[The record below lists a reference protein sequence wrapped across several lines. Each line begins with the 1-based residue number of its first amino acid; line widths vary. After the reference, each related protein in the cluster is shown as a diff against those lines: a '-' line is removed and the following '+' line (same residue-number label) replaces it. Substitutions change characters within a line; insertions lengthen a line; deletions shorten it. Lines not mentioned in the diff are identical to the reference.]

1 MRLGI
6 TVLLA
11 LVTHT
16 LCWWPSSSNPAAE
29 AAAAEPV
36 AEVAEPAAVK
46 ASCQDG
52 TTYRESCPSWAAA
65 GECEANAAFML
76 AECRLSCGCKA
87 APPAP
92 EGPACEDR
100 DTSGSCGMWMA
111 SGECEANP
119 SFMKLKCA
127 ASCGTC
133 DMLDYKK
140 RCPAPTA
147 EPSVP
152 PGAMAAMFERAVS
165 NFPEMEPEMINLDPP
180 VLVFDKFVTDDE
192 VEALLAHADGRFVRS
207 TASGGRQG
215 DEFVPLTS
223 EIRTSWTT
231 WCDYKECLEDP
242 IIKRLTEKMSD
253 VALVPPNNSEFI
265 QLLRYKE
272 CPGPG
277 HPDCQFYRRHHDTIP
292 ELETMPCGPRVYT
305 FFLYL
310 SDVEEGGG
318 TKFDLGFTVQPKKG
332 KAVIWPATHNDR
344 PFTQDQRT
352 HHEALPVTKGT
363 KYAANFWIHQYDYV
377 AAHHMG
383 CTA

>member
-152 PGAMAAMFERAVS
+152 PGATACESAV
-165 NFPEMEPEMINLDPP
+165 
-180 VLVFDKFVTDDE
+180 
-192 VEALLAHADGRFVRS
+192 LA
-207 TASGGRQG
+207 
-215 DEFVPLTS
+215 
-223 EIRTSWTT
+223 
-231 WCDYKECLEDP
+231 
-242 IIKRLTEKMSD
+242 
-253 VALVPPNNSEFI
+253 VPP
-265 QLLRYKE
+265 
-272 CPGPG
+272 
-277 HPDCQFYRRHHDTIP
+277 
-292 ELETMPCGPRVYT
+292 
-305 FFLYL
+305 L
-310 SDVEEGGG
+310 S
-318 TKFDLGFTVQPKKG
+318 T
-332 KAVIWPATHNDR
+332 
-344 PFTQDQRT
+344 
-352 HHEALPVTKGT
+352 LPS
-363 KYAANFWIHQYDYV
+363 
-377 AAHHMG
+377 
-383 CTA
+383 